1 MDKKIMEKNKQN
13 LFTIW
18 LMDILGLL
26 ILRSLL
32 FCLLLILLTE
42 NVHYLCAPFQMYT
55 QWLFSVLTTCTGRVN
70 HAKQIV

>member
-32 FCLLLILLTE
+32 FCLLLVLLTE
-42 NVHYLCAPFQMYT
+42 NVHYLCLKYQ
-55 QWLFSVLTTCTGRVN
+55 N
-70 HAKQIV
+70 